1 MGILRVRVLLRET
14 ARILGRGLL
23 TFFHFTAARMVKHI
37 MFNRMLGLAS
47 TRIHW
52 SYYPRHYFCEGI
64 VRE

>member
-14 ARILGRGLL
+14 ARILGCGLM
-23 TFFHFTAARMVKHI
+23 TFFHFTVAKIAKLI

-52 SYYPRHYFCEGI
+52 TCYPRHFFCEGI